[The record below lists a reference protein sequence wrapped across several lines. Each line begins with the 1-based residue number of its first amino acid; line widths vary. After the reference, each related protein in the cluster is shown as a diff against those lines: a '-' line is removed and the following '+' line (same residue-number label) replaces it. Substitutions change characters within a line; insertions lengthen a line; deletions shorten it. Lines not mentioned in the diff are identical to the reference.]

1 MTDTSPATL
10 FIGLGMMGEPMVRR
24 YAPTRRTLVSD
35 KSAETAGRV
44 AADNH
49 IEVLADLGELPDC
62 VDVVILMLPNTDVV
76 EKVLLGEGLL
86 SRMPSG
92 GLIID
97 MGSSE
102 PASTRALAARAD
114 ELGIDFVDAPVSGGV
129 AKAEDGTLAIMM
141 GGSVPAMNRAKAH
154 VAPLGSRVLE
164 VGAAGSGHAAKALNN
179 WLSAANIAAAA
190 EILSIAVDFGVPP
203 TVMIEVLNAS
213 TGRSQATEVKYPKHI
228 LPGSYDSRF
237 ALDLMLKDL
246 RIGSGLAEQCDAYAP
261 ILSTVLQSVE
271 QAQAF
276 YGVPGLDH
284 TELARYY
291 ADKNHVSFQIG

>member
-97 MGSSE
+97 MG
-102 PASTRALAARAD
+102 
-114 ELGIDFVDAPVSGGV
+114 
-129 AKAEDGTLAIMM
+129 IMM